1 MHLLRC
7 NGVQQRGVLGVHCC
21 TDACA
26 HEVPHSDSHCRSD
39 DVSNRVS
46 NCDSHEVSHCDSH
59 CGADDESNCESNKV
73 PNDLTDCAAVEGA
86 DEVTDE
92 GTDEV
97 TNARRWLHSGS
108 KFAVR
113 SDERRVLRCGFLHV
127 QIRIHVQRRWSVRLQ
142 HLHRGTDACSHEET
156 YLIAVEFADKG
167 ANEIPDSDSHYRT
180 DDESNSESN
189 KVSNDLADWA
199 TVEGSDKHS
208 HFGTHG
214 SANCAAQCA
223 AHLRIWLQSNGK
235 A

>member
-26 HEVPHSDSHCRSD
+26 HEVPHSDSQCRTD
-39 DVSNRVS
+39 NVSNCVS
-46 NCDSHEVSHCDSH
+46 NCDSHEVSYSDSEWCSDDVSNCVSNCDSFEVSYSDSDW
-59 CGADDESNCESNKV
+59 CTDEI
-73 PNDLTDCAAVEGA
+73 
-86 DEVTDE
+86 TDE

-97 TNARRWLHSGS
+97 SNARWWLHSGS

-127 QIRIHVQRRWSVRLQ
+127 QIRIHVQRRWSLRLQ